1 MAATL
6 NLIFFDITPAQLRA
20 ARALLDWSQDRLA
33 LASGMPKRSI
43 VRFESGETM
52 PRVRTIRA
60 LKVALEEA
68 GIEFMPSNGSGP
80 GVRLRTPG

>member
-6 NLIFFDITPAQLRA
+6 NMILFDITPAQLRA

-33 LASGMPKRSI
+33 QASGMPKRSI
-43 VRFESGETM
+43 VRFEASETM
-52 PRVRTIRA
+52 PRARTMRA
-60 LKVALEEA
+60 LLAALEAA
-68 GIEFMPSNGSGP
+68 GVEFLPSNGSGP